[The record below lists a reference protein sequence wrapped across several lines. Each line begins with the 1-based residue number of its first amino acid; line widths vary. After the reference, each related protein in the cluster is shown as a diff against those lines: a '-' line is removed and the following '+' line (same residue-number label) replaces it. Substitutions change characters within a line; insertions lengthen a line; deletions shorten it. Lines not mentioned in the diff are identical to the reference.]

1 MTRKRFVL
9 ALVLLLC
16 LPLLTA
22 CGGGQEIDKCLF
34 VLALAVDPAPN
45 GSMTVTV
52 KALSG
57 SQDAGGGDQG
67 QASFSGG
74 GSGEASEDSS
84 GSGQGV
90 EKAEPG
96 YVVMSATATSCL
108 RAMSLL
114 SATTPRT
121 LDLSQLREVVVSQTI
136 AQTDAT
142 LVILREIYSMFRAN
156 GAAIVVVTPDNA
168 GDFVRSQRA
177 ELGVRL
183 SQHLDVLYDHF
194 QEMDTIPQDTTLSA
208 VISAMESSVC
218 DATTVYAANNDFE
231 NTLVLHG
238 DEDLDRL
245 PGHLPRTAP
254 TQAEYIGAALFS
266 GPRMVGVLT
275 GEETMLLCI
284 LLGHSS
290 RETRIIDGAQYK
302 TNSRP
307 RVRRSISESD
317 GTLEVHIS
325 MSLTFIGGERAHTDL
340 EISAQLEREMV
351 QLIDRLKAMGS
362 DAACFG
368 HLAVRKFLDVPSWQA
383 YDWASAYVN
392 APVRVTAQVRVL

>member
-1 MTRKRFVL
+1 MTRKHLTL
-9 ALVLLLC
+9 ALALLLC

-22 CGGGQEIDKCLF
+22 CGSGQEIDKCLF
-34 VLALAVDPAPN
+34 VLALAVDPAPT

-57 SQDAGGGDQG
+57 SQDAGTSGQDSSSGGDSEG
-67 QASFSGG
+67 DSGSSSGG
-74 GSGEASEDSS
+74 G
-84 GSGQGV
+84 QGL

-96 YVVMSATATSCL
+96 YIVMSATATSCL

-194 QEMDTIPQDTTLSA
+194 QEMDTIPQDTTLTS

-218 DATTVYAANNDFE
+218 DATAVYAANNDFE
-231 NTLVLHG
+231 NTLVLDG
-238 DEDLDRL
+238 DEDLNRL

-254 TQAEYIGAALFS
+254 TRAEYIGAALFS
-266 GPRMVGVLT
+266 GPRMTGVLT

-284 LLGHSS
+284 LLGQST
-290 RETRIIDGAQYK
+290 REMRIIDGAQYK

-307 RVRRSISESD
+307 RVKRSISERD
-317 GTLEVHIS
+317 GTLEVHID
-325 MSLTFIGGERAHTDL
+325 MSLTFVGGERAHTDL

-368 HLAVRKFLDVPSWQA
+368 HLAVRKFLDVPSWQS
-383 YDWASAYVN
+383 YDWASVYAN
-392 APVRVTAQVRVL
+392 APVRVTAEVKVL